1 MVMAWRG
8 MATRGSAAKTIY
20 LFGKGTGKVYCEH
33 SRESPELSFW
43 CAIYS
48 VQHSKE
54 SSSSQYHRY

>member
-20 LFGKGTGKVYCEH
+20 SYSNETRIVYCEH
-33 SRESPELSFW
+33 SRKPPELGFW
-43 CAIYS
+43 CADYS

-54 SSSSQYHRY
+54 SSSLQYHR